1 MSPEQAK
8 GRLADKRSDVWAF
21 GCVLYEMLAG
31 RRIFRGDD
39 VTDVLVAVL
48 SKEPDWTAL
57 PAPTPPAIHRVL
69 RRSLERDRRRR
80 LADIADARLE
90 LEEALIAPAI
100 EAVPAAGPRAA
111 LWRRLM
117 LPIGSA
123 VVAASLAGWVWVAWT
138 MRPAV
143 SGPVTRFA
151 ITLPAGG
158 RFVPIESTRHVVAV
172 SPDGSR
178 IAYVANRR
186 LYLRMRDQLPA
197 VANTEG
203 VSPFFSSD
211 GQWLG
216 FWQEGQLKKVSV
228 NGGAPIVLCA
238 SANPLGASW
247 ASDDTILYGQGPGG
261 IWRVSAAGGTPEN
274 LVKVNAGERAHGPQ
288 LLPGGRAVLFT
299 LAQGGEGWDDA
310 RIVVQSLDGGARRVV
325 VAGGTDARYLP
336 TGHLVYALR
345 GNLLAQ
351 PFDIGRLEVTG
362 GPVPLVDDV
371 AQSVGGVSGAAQFA
385 VSGDGTLV
393 YVPASSLAA
402 TARFVWVDRMG
413 HEEPVSA
420 PPRLYLVPRL
430 SPDGGRVA
438 YFTVAGNT
446 PGSTDIWIYEFRR
459 GTSER
464 LTSDPGRNSE
474 PVWSPDGH
482 RIAYHSAGHEGGPGI
497 FVRAADGT
505 GDVERLTTGTHLPTS
520 WSPDGRIV
528 FADSGTSGVTPTSPT
543 DLRAVRVTGD
553 HRVET
558 LLATPARETA
568 GRVAPNGRWLAYESN
583 ETGENA
589 IFVRPFPAVSTARW
603 PLSSGGGQS
612 PLWAS
617 NSQTLFY
624 RKGQAI
630 MAVAVR
636 GATPADWGTP
646 EKVFEGPYSFGE
658 GPTTYAVAPDGR
670 FLMLKQS
677 GDDGGAPTPNSLIV
691 VQHWFEELK
700 RRVPT
705 N

>member
-1 MSPEQAK
+1 
-8 GRLADKRSDVWAF
+8 
-21 GCVLYEMLAG
+21 MLTG

-57 PAPTPPAIHRVL
+57 PAATPPAIHRVL

-90 LEEALIAPAI
+90 LDEALIAPAI

-123 VVAASLAGWVWVAWT
+123 VVAASLAGWVAWT
-138 MRPAV
+138 MKPAV
-143 SGPVTRFA
+143 SGPVTRFRSRCLQA
-151 ITLPAGG
+151 T
-158 RFVPIESTRHVVAV
+158 
-172 SPDGSR
+172 GSSQSNR
-178 IAYVANRR
+178 LVTSWPCRQMAHASRTCANGR

-197 VANTEG
+197 VAITEG

-238 SANPLGASW
+238 SAIPFGASW

-299 LAQGGEGWDDA
+299 LGQGGEGWDDA
-310 RIVVQSLDGGARRVV
+310 QIVVQSLDGGARRVV

-345 GNLLAQ
+345 GSLLAL
-351 PFDIGRLEVTG
+351 PFDVGRLEVTG

-371 AQSVGGVSGAAQFA
+371 AQSVGGVTGAAQFA

-393 YVPASSLAA
+393 YVPASSLSVAA

-438 YFTVAGNT
+438 YFTVAGNN
-446 PGSTDIWIYEFRR
+446 PG
-459 GTSER
+459 
-464 LTSDPGRNSE
+464 
-474 PVWSPDGH
+474 
-482 RIAYHSAGHEGGPGI
+482 
-497 FVRAADGT
+497 
-505 GDVERLTTGTHLPTS
+505 LPTS
-520 WSPDGRIV
+520 GFMNSGAGFSNGSHQTRVGTLSP
-528 FADSGTSGVTPTSPT
+528 SGHPTATASPT
-543 DLRAVRVTGD
+543 TQRGTKAAPVSSCVQPMA
-553 HRVET
+553 
-558 LLATPARETA
+558 LAM
-568 GRVAPNGRWLAYESN
+568 
-583 ETGENA
+583 
-589 IFVRPFPAVSTARW
+589 
-603 PLSSGGGQS
+603 SS
-612 PLWAS
+612 
-617 NSQTLFY
+617 
-624 RKGQAI
+624 
-630 MAVAVR
+630 
-636 GATPADWGTP
+636 D
-646 EKVFEGPYSFGE
+646 
-658 GPTTYAVAPDGR
+658 
-670 FLMLKQS
+670 
-677 GDDGGAPTPNSLIV
+677 
-691 VQHWFEELK
+691 
-700 RRVPT
+700 
-705 N
+705 